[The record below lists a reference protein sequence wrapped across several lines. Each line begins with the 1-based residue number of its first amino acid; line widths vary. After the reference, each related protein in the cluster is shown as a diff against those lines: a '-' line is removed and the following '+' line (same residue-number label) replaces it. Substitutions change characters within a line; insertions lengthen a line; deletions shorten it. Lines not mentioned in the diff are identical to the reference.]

1 MKKIF
6 LFLFLI
12 TAVVSISYADYRD
25 DFPDES
31 ICLFLIKKPVNPYYV
46 DAAEKRGITCSG
58 GNLISKNSPDL
69 ITNNEEESALS
80 EMTSLSS
87 NEPPKDVCSETV
99 KTRITTEEYL
109 SESKSFIE
117 LKNYVIDV
125 SLQNAFQQVNGSEIR
140 NFESLN
146 MSDDNGNE
154 DINFKSST
162 FSRYEGL
169 IGSYEVIN
177 QEILDLGSGV
187 KVLSVSIDAEV
198 CVKDKNEFT
207 KDLLLVGDFT
217 YNNSPIPALKRE
229 VESIFSKQSKA
240 FELTYG
246 IPSQSYHDI
255 LITGKIEKITEVQI
269 VDKEAT
275 EIARKAAQKKRDEAA
290 GDAAFFSILTAISN
304 SKGGN
309 DSQAVFNEMANT
321 MNSLSQQEV
330 IIEMPE
336 ITKTA
341 IKIFVSVSAFNRSNN
356 QSFTA
361 TAVSEEKIVGS
372 SYDINSSARGAVKK
386 ASKEL
391 FAKLK

>member
-1 MKKIF
+1 MKNS
-6 LFLFLI
+6 FLI
-12 TAVVSISYADYRD
+12 FFFIFISFQANASSCPDGSEPTKTVSDDGSYFIFNCNKDNSNNNQNSHDLADNADAVQTYD
-25 DFPDES
+25 
-31 ICLFLIKKPVNPYYV
+31 
-46 DAAEKRGITCSG
+46 
-58 GNLISKNSPDL
+58 NSTDL
-69 ITNNEEESALS
+69 K
-80 EMTSLSS
+80 S
-87 NEPPKDVCSETV
+87 NEPPKNICSETV

-162 FSRYEGL
+162 FSKYEGL
-169 IGSYEVIN
+169 IDSYEVID
-177 QEILDLGSGV
+177 QEIIDLGSGV
-187 KVLSVSIDAEV
+187 KILSVSIDATV

-217 YNNSPIPALKRE
+217 YNNSSIPALKSE

-246 IPSQSYHDI
+246 IPTQSYHDI

-275 EIARKAAQKKRDEAA
+275 EIARRAAQKKRDEAA

-304 SKGGN
+304 SQGN
-309 DSQAVFNEMANT
+309 GSQAVFDEMANT
-321 MNSLSQQEV
+321 MSSLSQQEV
-330 IIEMPE
+330 IIEIPE
-336 ITKTA
+336 VTKTA
-341 IKIFVSVSAFNRSNN
+341 IKIFVSVSAFNRTNN

-361 TAVSEEKIVGS
+361 TAVSEEKIIGS
-372 SYDINSSARGAVKK
+372 KYDITASSRDAVKK
-386 ASKEL
+386 AAKEL
-391 FAKLK
+391 FSKLK

>member
-1 MKKIF
+1 MKNLCICLFIF
-6 LFLFLI
+6 CSL
-12 TAVVSISYADYRD
+12 VSTSQADYRD

-46 DAAEKRGITCSG
+46 DAAKKRGITCSG

-69 ITNNEEESALS
+69 IINNEEEPTLS
-80 EMTSLSS
+80 EMTELSS
-87 NEPPKDVCSETV
+87 NEPPKDICSQTV

-140 NFESLN
+140 NFQSQKL
-146 MSDDNGNE
+146 SDNNGEQDVNYS
-154 DINFKSST
+154 SST
-162 FSRYEGL
+162 FSKYEGL
-169 IGSYEVIN
+169 IDSYDVID
-177 QEILDLGSGV
+177 QEILDLGSGI
-187 KVLSVSIDAEV
+187 KVLSVVIDASV
-198 CVKDKNEFT
+198 CLKDKNELT

-217 YNNSPIPALKRE
+217 YNNNSIHALKSE
-229 VESIFSKQSKA
+229 VESIFSKQSKS

-246 IPSQSYHDI
+246 TPRDSYYDI
-255 LITGKIEKITEVQI
+255 LITGKIEKITKVQV
-269 VDKEAT
+269 VDKVAT

-290 GDAAFFSILTAISN
+290 GDAAFFTILSAISN

-309 DSQAVFNEMANT
+309 DSQAVFNEMATT

-330 IIEMPE
+330 VIEMPE
-336 ITKTA
+336 VTKTA
-341 IKIFVSVSAFNRSNN
+341 VKIFVSVSALNRSNN

-361 TAVSEEKIVGS
+361 TAVSEEKITGS
-372 SYDINSSARGAVKK
+372 NYDISSAARDAVKR
-386 ASKEL
+386 AAKEL